1 MPYDLAIVKQ
11 STLMSICESYL
22 FRCFFAEFCNLKVN
36 AKCNFGLV
44 QGCTEFNS
52 DQTTPVIHFCLI
64 SLSQSALSFTRNSCD
79 FGIQQKLFHFVDKL
93 ESTPYALRL
102 PTNCMDKGE
111 KKGYSFLLSTMLDVK
126 YQYYIIRK
134 ENLFNPNFTDPH
146 FNASKFFK
154 RCPGT
159 KALNV
164 FLLTGTFIFRKKCMK
179 RTGGNSHTAY
189 LLLTSKDRE
198 IDFTDIWNYACREI
212 QRSLEQGKVK
222 ISRHETPESIPRR
235 EKVKSLINL
244 LKLDAFSEPPSSTHI
259 SRHQSKSS
267 RSIPRRNRVRK
278 SLKVKYSRDRRDI
291 REFAALTETSGKLKV
306 DRRHQKNLSNME
318 ENSSEVEMPRRRTS
332 RRSKPVKR
340 PAKQQLQQN
349 HRFPSNRSQPHGDE
363 ASFTQ
368 SQIHNQVQGQTE
380 FDAKS
385 NDMEQ
390 NLRPSPEGTE
400 LGPTATNEVTG
411 KTEEDS
417 CLQGEKIIIAIER
430 TDQTADLSQ
439 SVEDLDLKEFK
450 SQDVGDLVCQDDLDF
465 VSSGTNITRMPTTIA
480 ELISQR
486 RGFKSKENLFAQM
499 ESFNKA
505 LKKSLLSAPLSP
517 LMADCVP
524 LVNFTLPKYESM
536 RSIEVLKNRDERN
549 YIFTSHLII
558 SASAHALPLP
568 KMIAEYFPRQAA
580 FSVILEST
588 SEGSKK
594 ATTTEPQKPS

>member
-1 MPYDLAIVKQ
+1 
-11 STLMSICESYL
+11 
-22 FRCFFAEFCNLKVN
+22 
-36 AKCNFGLV
+36 
-44 QGCTEFNS
+44 
-52 DQTTPVIHFCLI
+52 
-64 SLSQSALSFTRNSCD
+64 
-79 FGIQQKLFHFVDKL
+79 
-93 ESTPYALRL
+93 
-102 PTNCMDKGE
+102 
-111 KKGYSFLLSTMLDVK
+111 
-126 YQYYIIRK
+126 
-134 ENLFNPNFTDPH
+134 
-146 FNASKFFK
+146 
-154 RCPGT
+154 
-159 KALNV
+159 
-164 FLLTGTFIFRKKCMK
+164 
-179 RTGGNSHTAY
+179 
-189 LLLTSKDRE
+189 
-198 IDFTDIWNYACREI
+198 
-212 QRSLEQGKVK
+212 
-222 ISRHETPESIPRR
+222 
-235 EKVKSLINL
+235 
-244 LKLDAFSEPPSSTHI
+244 
-259 SRHQSKSS
+259 
-267 RSIPRRNRVRK
+267 
-278 SLKVKYSRDRRDI
+278 
-291 REFAALTETSGKLKV
+291 
-306 DRRHQKNLSNME
+306 ME

-332 RRSKPVKR
+332 RRSKLVKR

-536 RSIEVLKNRDERN
+536 RSTEVLKNRDERN
-549 YIFTSHLII
+549 YVFTSHLII

-580 FSVILEST
+580 FSVILESSIGEISVERQMMNCSELQSWRWVEAHPVRSPQYYHICMCDDVIGEEVLEGETKVSLLGSPVVST
-588 SEGSKK
+588 SLIFESSLANGLDSFSCSCSSSALTTDSSTISSTSTTSSA
-594 ATTTEPQKPS
+594 ATNFWVLVETSPLLETEPISEIEDVTVRSTCSLTRTEIRRMSMRWATGSCFLLSALFVVKCFYAELLRGDWLSIAGIVSALCTIVLISLSRQPSAS